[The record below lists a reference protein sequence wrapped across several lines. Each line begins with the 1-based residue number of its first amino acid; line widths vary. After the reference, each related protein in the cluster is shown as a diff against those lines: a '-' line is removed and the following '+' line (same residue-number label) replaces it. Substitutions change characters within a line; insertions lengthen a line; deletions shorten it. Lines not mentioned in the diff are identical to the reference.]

1 MKYSLLQK
9 DLNDIDTDAI
19 NILIFED
26 DIKDKKINYQIL
38 SEVNE
43 ISDSLVEALI
53 EKEKITGKFKNTT
66 SFYNGKKRYSIIG
79 LGKKEEIKSSKIID
93 LAGLMCSL
101 SIKEKD
107 SSVFVYMRTED
118 DNHYL
123 KLSEGFQVGSYT
135 FLEYISKEKKKEKK
149 VKLSEIQVYG
159 KKEHKESI
167 EKGKAIGKA
176 RNFARD
182 LINHPRNYMTP
193 DILAK
198 TIKKHLKELDVKIL
212 SKAEIKELKM
222 GGLLGVASGS
232 KDEPKFVIIR
242 HNPEKKK
249 SKVKIVL
256 VGKGVTFD
264 SGGISIKPSLNMHEM
279 KGDMAGAA
287 TVAGIMDFVKAE
299 NIPYEV
305 VGLIPSASNMPGN
318 EAITPGDILTALNGK
333 TVEVLNTDAEGRLLL
348 MDALSYAVKHEKADY
363 IVDFAT
369 LTGAMVVALG
379 DITTGIFT
387 NTDELADDIVKASDK
402 SGEYLWKM
410 PMFEEYRKQLDS
422 DIADIK
428 NIGGRKAGSITAA
441 KFLEEFVDK
450 TPWAH
455 LDIAGTSWIDSHDY
469 LKPSGTGATISTL
482 AQWLMDFNK

>member
-1 MKYSLLQK
+1 
-9 DLNDIDTDAI
+9 
-19 NILIFED
+19 
-26 DIKDKKINYQIL
+26 
-38 SEVNE
+38 
-43 ISDSLVEALI
+43 
-53 EKEKITGKFKNTT
+53 
-66 SFYNGKKRYSIIG
+66 
-79 LGKKEEIKSSKIID
+79 
-93 LAGLMCSL
+93 
-101 SIKEKD
+101 
-107 SSVFVYMRTED
+107 
-118 DNHYL
+118 
-123 KLSEGFQVGSYT
+123 
-135 FLEYISKEKKKEKK
+135 
-149 VKLSEIQVYG
+149 
-159 KKEHKESI
+159 
-167 EKGKAIGKA
+167 
-176 RNFARD
+176 
-182 LINHPRNYMTP
+182 
-193 DILAK
+193 
-198 TIKKHLKELDVKIL
+198 
-212 SKAEIKELKM
+212 
-222 GGLLGVASGS
+222 
-232 KDEPKFVIIR
+232 
-242 HNPEKKK
+242 
-249 SKVKIVL
+249 
-256 VGKGVTFD
+256 
-264 SGGISIKPSLNMHEM
+264 M